1 MGLLTGVTALF
12 HLVVWFAFCACTA
25 ILLGAVY
32 QALGTRRDR
41 KRFPPP
47 GRLVDLDH
55 HRLHL
60 LESGRGSPTIV
71 LEAGLMST
79 VLSWSNLQRELTES
93 YRVVSYD
100 RAGLGWSDLGPMPR
114 TADRIVDELHR
125 LLQQAAIRP
134 RSEEH
139 TSELQSLTTTVC

>member
-41 KRFPPP
+41 KGFPPP
-47 GRLVDLDH
+47 GRLVGLDH

-60 LESGRGSPTIV
+60 LDSGRRSPTVV
-71 LEAGLMST
+71 LEPGLMST
-79 VLSWSNLQRELTES
+79 VLSWSNLQRVLTEP
-93 YRVVSYD
+93 YGVVSCD
-100 RAGLGWSDLGPMPR
+100 RPG
-114 TADRIVDELHR
+114 
-125 LLQQAAIRP
+125 
-134 RSEEH
+134 
-139 TSELQSLTTTVC
+139 